1 MLRLRGFSRIIGAA
15 EGIEKIRE
23 LVDWGRGQ
31 RLFCLTGLGMGG
43 NLGGEVEDCCLEI
56 AARAGP

>member
-1 MLRLRGFSRIIGAA
+1 MTKSEAGAGAA
-15 EGIEKIRE
+15 TIF
-23 LVDWGRGQ
+23 V
-31 RLFCLTGLGMGG
+31 LTGLGMWG

>member
-1 MLRLRGFSRIIGAA
+1 MTTI
-15 EGIEKIRE
+15 
-23 LVDWGRGQ
+23 DQ

-43 NLGGEVEDCCLEI
+43 SLGGEVKEDCCLEI